1 MKPTTPLLTP
11 NTGPLKPTT
20 PLRPKNAPQS
30 PISHPQRRWRFQSH
44 AGTSEQR
51 RWRFQLRL
59 SLREQR
65 RQGFHTT
72 GPPGLQGLTAIPT
85 GDDDT
90 TASQI
95 SHAIR
100 LEEVSTMSEN
110 VAIPTL
116 LIHSSKESRG
126 NCMRNWGSSAMMW
139 ILINTTHPT
148 GAEGAGGP
156 VGTAAV
162 PVGGG
167 GAWPGFETTRR
178 AKLAARTARGRAAAH
193 RHTQQ
198 PGPQDSTPDARNT
211 SGTTTTNTKS
221 GPEPLGSGPPSMLS
235 GDQQCTTRISSA
247 RPPCHPCR
255 SSRR

>member
-1 MKPTTPLLTP
+1 MVTLKPTTPLLTH

-20 PLRPKNAPQS
+20 PLRPKTAPKP
-30 PISHPQRRWRFQSH
+30 PISHPR
-44 AGTSEQR
+44 R

-65 RQGFHTT
+65 RRRFHTT
-72 GPPGLQGLTAIPT
+72 GPPGRQGQAAVPA

-100 LEEVSTMSEN
+100 LEEVSIMSEN

-116 LIHSSKESRG
+116 LIHDSKESRG

-148 GAEGAGGP
+148 GAEGTGGTGGP
-156 VGTAAV
+156 GCDAHGRRGLAGLRDDAPSHTSAIQRRRC
-162 PVGGG
+162 GGCRRDRR
-167 GAWPGFETTRR
+167 ARAGFEARR
-178 AKLAARTARGRAAAH
+178 KAK
-193 RHTQQ
+193 
-198 PGPQDSTPDARNT
+198 
-211 SGTTTTNTKS
+211 
-221 GPEPLGSGPPSMLS
+221 
-235 GDQQCTTRISSA
+235 
-247 RPPCHPCR
+247 
-255 SSRR
+255 